1 MVDWSHQLHSFCA
14 ISLPNLLYYY
24 KSKRMAQYCRELATR
39 VALAFLKIVGYK
51 DQETHGSLIWFS
63 LLFMHCC
70 KSFKKPIF
78 LKLKSTFRFSLK
90 IEINSTNILYK
101 RTHTQCLKFCFTSI
115 APIVVMEIYLSFLY
129 YFHYVA
135 AWSSSVLYSQEHDFL
150 LTYHY

>member
-1 MVDWSHQLHSFCA
+1 
-14 ISLPNLLYYY
+14 
-24 KSKRMAQYCRELATR
+24 MAQYCRELATR

-115 APIVVMEIYLSFLY
+115 APIVVHGDALENVVDFDFPCLTCNYHHGV
-129 YFHYVA
+129 YFEKVFQSWSNHYNCSKVIA
-135 AWSSSVLYSQEHDFL
+135 AC
-150 LTYHY
+150 